1 MDRASLTSDI
11 AEGSGARD
19 ILRVTHED
27 PIEITHLL
35 HALRDGGDDARDAL
49 ARAVYRHLH
58 AIAARQMRNEA
69 PDHTLQTTV
78 LVHEAFVRLV
88 DQADVAWHDRIHFYK
103 LAARIMRRVLLDQA
117 RRRRAAKRGAG
128 LRVSLDDTPPDV
140 LITPAPDDRLLAL
153 DEALS
158 ALAEH
163 EPRASQVVDLR
174 WFGGLDVNETAQA
187 LGVSPSTVKREWRF
201 AQAYL
206 RRALGDGAVTSA
218 EHTLTG
224 EDARDH

>member
-1 MDRASLTSDI
+1 
-11 AEGSGARD
+11 
-19 ILRVTHED
+19 VTPDD

-58 AIAARQMRNEA
+58 AIASRQMRHEA
-69 PDHTLQTTV
+69 PGHTLQTTV

-88 DQADVAWHDRIHFYK
+88 DQSQVEWHDRVQFYK
-103 LAARIMRRVLLDQA
+103 LAARVMRRVLLDQA

-128 LRVSLDDTPPDV
+128 HRVSLDDTPPEALV
-140 LITPAPDDRLLAL
+140 TPAPDDRLLAL

-174 WFGGLDVNETAQA
+174 WFGGLDVNETAEA

-206 RRALGDGAVTSA
+206 RRALGEGAIDTVR
-218 EHTLTG
+218 HTLTAN
-224 EDARDH
+224 DATSA